1 MKERNGFI
9 FYRSFLDTIEQCEE
23 KDQLALYRGIVYYAL
38 NRNEP
43 TFDNPLLKLVW
54 TLTKP
59 ILDKGWTGFD
69 NGCNGGAPVG
79 NSNARK
85 TTKKQ
90 TKNNQES
97 TQEQPKNNQHHHRY
111 KMYDERC
118 KMNDETNISL
128 SEKEDTEENESHSS
142 EYSSFLKWLNQ
153 NCTHLLK
160 MNIPTE
166 EEYQKLMEAADQNK
180 KTLTDKL
187 LAMENNKDVPKTKR
201 SIYRTCLEWL
211 KRDKK

>member
-1 MKERNGFI
+1 MKERKGFT
-9 FYRSFLDTIEQCEE
+9 FFRSFQDTIEQCEE

-38 NRNEP
+38 NRIDP
-43 TFDNPLLKLVW
+43 DFANPLLKVIW
-54 TLTKP
+54 TLIKP
-59 ILDKGWTGFD
+59 VLDTGWRGFD

-85 TTKKQ
+85 TTQK
-90 TKNNQES
+90 
-97 TQEQPKNNQHHHRY
+97 QPKNNQETTKNNQPPLDKGYRM
-111 KMYDERC
+111 KDE
-118 KMNDETNISL
+118 DEDEDNINVSL
-128 SEKEDTEENESHSS
+128 SLKKEDTEESKSHSS

-166 EEYQKLMEAADQNK
+166 EEFQKLMEAADQNK